1 MAIIKKA
8 KNITIKVNKDY
19 TLVAGA
25 ITEIADKITIT
36 ATKGNL
42 TLSSN
47 KKIIMQGLNGGVKYG
62 TYEPPKITEKAI
74 TEVIWMNSPMEKQ
87 ISEARNNELLS
98 LKVKTKNYNEGEMI
112 SLVIKDEENQ
122 EKNIQLIGYVNEKG
136 FAVLQEIMYAD
147 SENLNKNTNLA

>member
-19 TLVAGA
+19 TLVAGT

-47 KKIIMQGLNGGVKYG
+47 KKI
-62 TYEPPKITEKAI
+62 
-74 TEVIWMNSPMEKQ
+74 EV
-87 ISEARNNELLS
+87 
-98 LKVKTKNYNEGEMI
+98 
-112 SLVIKDEENQ
+112 
-122 EKNIQLIGYVNEKG
+122 
-136 FAVLQEIMYAD
+136 
-147 SENLNKNTNLA
+147 